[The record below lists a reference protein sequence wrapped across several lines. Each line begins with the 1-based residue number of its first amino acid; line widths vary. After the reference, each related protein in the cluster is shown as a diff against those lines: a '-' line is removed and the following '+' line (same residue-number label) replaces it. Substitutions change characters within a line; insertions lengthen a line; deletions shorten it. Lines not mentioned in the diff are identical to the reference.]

1 MTDNPQLL
9 VYTAP
14 EFAVQLHLSALA
26 AVGYE
31 VNSFNRMK
39 ELESWLNNSHR
50 DGLLV
55 IAHPI
60 ASEGLEYSAE
70 LLKLHP
76 KLSIIL
82 VTNEID
88 QASLRQALEL
98 GLVDYLPTPVDQ
110 NAMLGSVEN
119 AWNRRKS
126 WQQDYRFEQVLSGLV
141 DGFILTDLD
150 CRIILANQAARQIFA
165 ISDEKL
171 ERKPVDEVFYH
182 PDLLDIFKPERTF
195 PYRNEIAMEDG
206 KVFIAEAS
214 LIPGI
219 GIAVVM
225 QDITHLKELDR
236 VKTDFVNT
244 ISHDLRSPL
253 TSIYGFIG
261 LIDRVGP
268 INRQQA
274 EFIQHIQSSVQNIT
288 ALINDLLDLSR
299 VESGYDLQTVDVYM
313 PDVIAQAIKA
323 LEYQISEKMQEV
335 ILSVPADVPIIL
347 GNPLHLQRMVG
358 NLVENAIK
366 FSPPAGRIDVR
377 CSAEGEQLML
387 EVADH
392 GPGIPIADQPHGFD
406 KFFRGSNLSQTTMGT
421 GLGLSIVKSIVEK
434 HHGRIWLES
443 SPGSTCFTVILP
455 IK

>member
-195 PYRNEIAMEDG
+195 PYRNEIAIEDG
-206 KVFIAEAS
+206 KVFIADAS

-392 GPGIPIADQPHGFD
+392 GPGIPIADQPHVFD

>member
-1 MTDNPQLL
+1 MNDNPHLL

-14 EFAVQLHLSALA
+14 EYSVQLHLSALT

-31 VNSFNRMK
+31 INTFNRMK
-39 ELESWLNNSHR
+39 ELESWLNTNYR
-50 DGLLV
+50 DGMLV

-70 LLKLHP
+70 LLKMHP
-76 KLSIIL
+76 RLSIIL

-88 QASLRQALEL
+88 QASLRQAIEL
-98 GLVDYLPTPVDQ
+98 GLVNYLPTPVDL
-110 NAMLGSVEN
+110 NVMLAAIEN
-119 AWNRRKS
+119 ALRRQKS
-126 WQQDYRFEQVLSGLV
+126 WQQDYRFEQVLSGLA
-141 DGFILTDLD
+141 DGFILTDQNY
-150 CRIILANQAARQIFA
+150 RIVLANQAARQIFA
-165 ISDEKL
+165 IGDENLEGKL
-171 ERKPVDEVFYH
+171 VDEVFYH
-182 PDLLDIFKPERTF
+182 PDLLDIYKPERTF
-195 PYRNEIAMEDG
+195 PYRNEISMEDG
-206 KVFIAEAS
+206 RVFSAEAS

-236 VKTDFVNT
+236 VKTEFVNT

-288 ALINDLLDLSR
+288 AMINDLLDLNR
-299 VESGYDLQTVDVYM
+299 VESGYDLQTADVYM
-313 PDVIAQAIKA
+313 QDVIRHAIKG

-335 ILSVPADVPIIL
+335 ILSVPEDVPIIL

-366 FSPPAGRIDVR
+366 FTPPMGRIDVR
-377 CSAEGEQLML
+377 CRAEGKQFIL
-387 EVADH
+387 EVADN
-392 GPGIPIADQPHGFD
+392 GPGIPMADQPHIFD
-406 KFFRGSNLSQTTMGT
+406 KFYRGSNLSQTTIGT

-443 SPGSTCFTVILP
+443 LPGSTCFTVILP
-455 IK
+455 LK